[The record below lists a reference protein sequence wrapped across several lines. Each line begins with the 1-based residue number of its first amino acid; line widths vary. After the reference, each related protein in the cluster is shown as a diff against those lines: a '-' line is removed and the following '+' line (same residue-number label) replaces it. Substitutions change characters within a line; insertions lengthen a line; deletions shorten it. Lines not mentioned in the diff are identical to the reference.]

1 MPERAFHVFL
11 AEDGAVEL
19 YPSTQINLGVEGS
32 RDNANK
38 SLTNFR

>member
-19 YPSTQINLGVEGS
+19 YPSTQINLGGEGS